1 MTHVTL
7 DSILLAEASH
17 MDIPTFK
24 GVGNYI
30 LNMCIEDDKT
40 EYLLTAL
47 MITIQPYEGDII
59 YLFIYL
65 FIYNNCYVYFIVNRR
80 NKFSTLWSPTSV
92 RNLGIILNLYFPL
105 MYLSF

>member
-1 MTHVTL
+1 MTHATL

-40 EYLLTAL
+40 EYFLTAL
-47 MITIQPYEGDII
+47 MITIQPYEGDFI

-65 FIYNNCYVYFIVNRR
+65 
-80 NKFSTLWSPTSV
+80 
-92 RNLGIILNLYFPL
+92 
-105 MYLSF
+105 